1 MGEIG
6 AAVVCVI
13 TAAVILTG
21 FIQGLPVFELFI
33 DGAKDGL
40 QTAVRLLP
48 TLLGLIAAISMLRAS
63 GFLES
68 AAAAMQ
74 PVLQQIGA
82 DAELVPLILLR
93 PLSGSGSTAYVT
105 ELFAQYGAD
114 APVSK
119 AAAILS
125 SSTETTFYAA
135 AVYFGGRGYRSAK
148 YTIPAALCGDAA
160 AVVLTLLSVRFF
172 G

>member
-6 AAVVCVI
+6 AAAVCGI

-21 FIQGLPVFELFI
+21 FVKGLPVFEIFI

-40 QTAVRLLP
+40 QTALRLVP
-48 TLLGLIAAISMLRAS
+48 TLIGLVTAITMIRAS

-68 AAAAMQ
+68 AAAVLQ
-74 PVLQQIGA
+74 PVLARLGA

-105 ELFAQYGAD
+105 ELFVQYGAN
-114 APVSK
+114 AAVSK

-125 SSTETTFYAA
+125 SATETTFYAA
-135 AVYFGGRGYRSAK
+135 AVYFGGRKYRSTK

-160 AVVLTLLSVRFF
+160 AVVLTLLAVRFF